1 MVSKKYSS
9 RPQRRGKNFGIIK
22 LKQYRYAKLNSV
34 PIQSFRLTNLKKNIW
49 LLAKNQFDAW
59 QLCTQ
64 CIPKTVLKVD
74 TRYPKWLTDFR
85 IGFVT

>member
-9 RPQRRGKNFGIIK
+9 RPQGGGNFGIIK
-22 LKQYRYAKLNSV
+22 LKQYRYAKLNLV

-64 CIPKTVLKVD
+64 RIPKIVLKVNS
-74 TRYPKWLTDFR
+74 RYPKWLTDLE
-85 IGFVT
+85 